1 MKALFE
7 ARWILGVLAI
17 CWLGTLLISPPLS
30 LVFAFLLLFTFYFF
44 RDPKRIPPSDPAL
57 AVAPADG
64 VVVDVLEV
72 DEDEY
77 LHQRVKRVGIFLSVL
92 DVHIN
97 RSPIAGEVQHSVG
110 RTGRFLD
117 ARNPASSQLNA
128 RRTWVIKGPSTTVIV
143 RQITGAIARRIC
155 PWKEVGDVLERGEK
169 FGLIRFGS
177 RTEVDFPME
186 AEILVKIGDRVRGG
200 ETPVAHLESIAI
212 S

>member
-1 MKALFE
+1 MKALYE
-7 ARWILGVLAI
+7 ARWILAVLAI
-17 CWLGTLLISPPLS
+17 CWLVTLLFLPLLS
-30 LVFAFLLLFTFYFF
+30 LLFALLLLFTLYFF
-44 RDPKRIPPSDPAL
+44 RDPNRIPPPDPTL

-64 VVVDVLEV
+64 VVVDVVEL

-77 LHQRVKRVGIFLSVL
+77 LHARVKRVGIFLSVF

-97 RSPIAGEVQHSVG
+97 RTPIAGEVLHSQG

-128 RRTWVIKGPSTTVIV
+128 RRTWVIAGAQGTVIV

-155 PWKEVGDVLERGEK
+155 PWKQVGDKLERGEK

-177 RTEVDFPME
+177 RTEVDFPMS
-186 AEILVKIGDRVRGG
+186 AEILVKKGDRVRGG
-200 ETPVAHLESIAI
+200 ETPVARLAHPVS
-212 S
+212 